1 MLTIVAFIV
10 ALGLLVAIHEYGHYR
25 MAIACGVR
33 VLRFSVGFGK
43 TLLRWTPKGS
53 TTEFVLAAFPLGG
66 YVKMLDEREAPV
78 APEDR
83 HLAFNTQPLM
93 SRVAIVAAGP
103 LANLLL
109 AVLLYAVVNWSG
121 VEQPRAILGTPVA
134 GSVAERAGLVG
145 AELVQSAAF
154 DGDAQQAI
162 VSFEDL
168 RWLLT
173 RGALEGRDVRLT
185 LAKVPDKGTRAPSGE
200 SSSGKSSGESSREP
214 SGGPSGGPSGYGTMS
229 AGREVLLKLSS
240 IDAREADAQ
249 LFRNIGILSPLTRP
263 VIGEVM
269 AGGAAA
275 KSGLRAGDLVLNVGT
290 KAIVDGQQLRDVI
303 RTSTAG
309 DAAAPSPWKIERA
322 GAILV
327 LDVRPDVKPE
337 GATQV
342 GRIGAYVGA
351 PPEFITVRYGPLDGL
366 WNGTVRVGEVSLLTL
381 RMMGKMVIGEASLKN
396 LSGPLTIADYA
407 GKSASLGLTQYLIF
421 LALISVSLG
430 VLNLLPLPVLDGG
443 HLMYYLWEGLTG
455 KAVSEAWMERLQ
467 RGGVAVLLLM
477 MSIALFNDFSRLL
490 G

>member
-43 TLLRWTPKGS
+43 TLLRWRPKGS
-53 TTEFVLAAFPLGG
+53 STEFVLAAIPLGG

-83 HLAFNTQPLM
+83 HLAFNTQPLK

-109 AVLLYAVVNWSG
+109 AVLLYSVVNWSG

-134 GSVAERAGLVG
+134 GSVAERAGLMG

-154 DGDAQQAI
+154 EGDAQHPV

-185 LAKVPDKGTRAPSGE
+185 VGKLPDKGLRATSGAL
-200 SSSGKSSGESSREP
+200 SSGESSGEP
-214 SGGPSGGPSGYGTMS
+214 SGVGAMP

-275 KSGLRAGDLVLNVGT
+275 KAGLRAGDLVLNVGS

-303 RTSTAG
+303 RTSVSA
-309 DAAAPSPWKIERA
+309 DSAASSPWKIDRA
-322 GAILV
+322 GQILL

-337 GATQV
+337 GGTPVA
-342 GRIGAYVGA
+342 RIGAYVGA

>member
-53 TTEFVLAAFPLGG
+53 TTEFVLAAIPLGG

-83 HLAFNTQPLM
+83 HLAFNTQPLK

-103 LANLLL
+103 LANLVL
-109 AVLLYAVVNWSG
+109 AVVLYAVVNWSG
-121 VEQPRAILGTPVA
+121 VEQPKAILGTPVA
-134 GSVAERAGLVG
+134 GSVADRAGLMG

-154 DGDAQQAI
+154 EGDAPQAI

-173 RGALEGRDVRLT
+173 RGALEGRDVRLA
-185 LAKVPDKGTRAPSGE
+185 LAEAPGKN
-200 SSSGKSSGESSREP
+200 SSAA
-214 SGGPSGGPSGYGTMS
+214 S
-229 AGREVLLKLSS
+229 ADSAARPGREVLLKLSS

-249 LFRNIGILSPLTRP
+249 LFRKIGIISPLTRA
-263 VIGEVM
+263 VIGEVL
-269 AGGAAA
+269 ADGAAA
-275 KSGLRAGDLVLNVGT
+275 KSGLRAGDLVLNVGA
-290 KAIVDGQQLRDVI
+290 KAIVDGQQLRDLI
-303 RTSTAG
+303 RTSAGG
-309 DAAAPSPWKIERA
+309 DAAAANPWKIERA
-322 GAILV
+322 GSVLL
-327 LDVRPDVKPE
+327 LDVRPEVKQE
-337 GATQV
+337 GGVAV

-351 PPEFITVRYGPLDGL
+351 PPEFITVRYGLLDGL

-455 KAVSEAWMERLQ
+455 KAVSDAWMERLQ